1 MNYFDWFFIA
11 IIIAFSIKSIVN
23 GFVKEILFV
32 LNIIISILLAFVVSP
47 YLASFLQSKGFNFS
61 FVKTLAIVLSFIIFF
76 LILTLLTKPIKML
89 ITEQFD
95 KSNLESI
102 DKLSGF
108 IFGIIQGL
116 FICIIILIIYEI
128 GIRKIK
134 FEALNKLIESSFSYK
149 FYATDIAKLPIIKN
163 ILKP

>member
-1 MNYFDWFFIA
+1 
-11 IIIAFSIKSIVN
+11 
-23 GFVKEILFV
+23 
-32 LNIIISILLAFVVSP
+32 
-47 YLASFLQSKGFNFS
+47 
-61 FVKTLAIVLSFIIFF
+61 
-76 LILTLLTKPIKML
+76 ML

-116 FICIIILIIYEI
+116 FICILILIIYEI

-149 FYATDIAKLPIIKN
+149 FYATNIAKLPIVKN